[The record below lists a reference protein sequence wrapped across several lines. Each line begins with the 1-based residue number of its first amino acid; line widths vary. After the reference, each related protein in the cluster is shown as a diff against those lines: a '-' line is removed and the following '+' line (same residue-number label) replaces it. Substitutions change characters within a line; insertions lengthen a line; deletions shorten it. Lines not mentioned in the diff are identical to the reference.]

1 MAIKELRQAAGMKQG
16 TLAELVGVKQP
27 SVCDWE
33 RGKKR
38 PTAENVL
45 KLADIFGV
53 STDEVLG
60 RSRPG
65 A

>member
-1 MAIKELRQAAGMKQG
+1 MAIRELREAARMKQE
-16 TLAELVGVKQP
+16 TLAKLVGVKPP
-27 SVCDWE
+27 SVSAWE
-33 RGKKR
+33 NGKSM
-38 PTAENVL
+38 PTVENVL

-53 STDEVLG
+53 TTDEVLG

>member
-1 MAIKELRQAAGMKQG
+1 MAIRELREAARMKQE
-16 TLAELVGVKQP
+16 TLAKLVGVKPP
-27 SVCDWE
+27 SVSAWE
-33 RGKKR
+33 NGKAM
-38 PTAENVL
+38 PTVENVL

-53 STDEVLG
+53 TTDEVLG

>member
-1 MAIKELRQAAGMKQG
+1 MSIRELREAAGMRQFE
-16 TLAELVGVKQP
+16 LAARMDVKPP
-27 SVCDWE
+27 SVSAWE
-33 RGKKR
+33 NGMAM
-38 PTAENVL
+38 PTVENVL

-53 STDEVLG
+53 TTDEVLG

>member
-1 MAIKELRQAAGMKQG
+1 MAIRELRQAAGMRQFE
-16 TLAELVGVKQP
+16 LAARMGVKPP
-27 SVCDWE
+27 SVSAWE
-33 RGKKR
+33 NGTAT
-38 PTAENVL
+38 PTVENIL

-53 STDEVLG
+53 TTDEVLG

>member
-1 MAIKELRQAAGMKQG
+1 MGIRELREAAGMSQIY
-16 TLAELVGVKQP
+16 LAGQVGVHQ
-27 SVCDWE
+27 SCVCDWE
-33 RGKKR
+33 RGKKK
-38 PTAENVL
+38 PTVDNLL

-53 STDEVLG
+53 TTDEVLG